1 MCFYLKAFWLGLNAE
16 SRDQL
21 LNWKWAPQTAGVS
34 PFLQPCWL
42 SLGKAGAP
50 EGLQGSGSGLTQRA
64 KRRSNAT
71 LAPVICTESKPQEQ
85 PFMGDKGNMGSSVN
99 IQEQSKSPRSRA
111 CSRYPFHLFR
121 AHWPP
126 TAHVQCHLS
135 CTKKSF
141 QIQEMRC
148 SSLRTKLPSCSP
160 TGLFKISLP
169 GTPQNGKKKPIH

>member
-1 MCFYLKAFWLGLNAE
+1 M
-16 SRDQL
+16 
-21 LNWKWAPQTAGVS
+21 

-71 LAPVICTESKPQEQ
+71 LVPVICTESKPQEQ

-148 SSLRTKLPSCSP
+148 SSLPTKLPSCSP

-169 GTPQNGKKKPIH
+169 GTQTLRRQSHVLSALGQRRKSTLASFWSWHCQPLHSSAS